1 MTTNE
6 AISAAFSNL
15 SQFDTLVYD
24 YWVGVM
30 YTQDGEIKEDQWNE
44 KNLKFME
51 DDVMQLSNIWELI

>member
-1 MTTNE
+1 MTTKE

-15 SQFDTLVYD
+15 AQFDTLVYD

-30 YTQDGEIKEDQWNE
+30 YTQDGEIVEDQWNE

-51 DDVMQLSNIWELI
+51 DDVMQLSNI